1 MVFEDLPY
9 LSIEEEKSLVGRAQ
23 AGDQEALNHLIKAHY
38 KQIYF
43 LALKLTKKKEWAEDV
58 AQDAS
63 LQILTRIQQFR
74 AESRFSSW
82 VCTIVVNTALL
93 KHRKEKRLVTKEDI
107 YSPLM
112 PSGDQSLD
120 DAMISKELLQKT
132 DEFLSH
138 LRDGD
143 QALFVKRFVEGLPLQ
158 TISEDTGL
166 SLPALK
172 SRFHRARLK
181 LKQFADDQGWQIS
194 ADGSSYAEEE

>member
-1 MVFEDLPY
+1 M
-9 LSIEEEKSLVGRAQ
+9 
-23 AGDQEALNHLIKAHY
+23 
-38 KQIYF
+38 
-43 LALKLTKKKEWAEDV
+43 
-58 AQDAS
+58 
-63 LQILTRIQQFR
+63 
-74 AESRFSSW
+74 
-82 VCTIVVNTALL
+82 VNTALL

-112 PSGDQSLD
+112 PSNDQALD
-120 DAMISKELLQKT
+120 DVMISKELLQKT

-194 ADGSSYAEEE
+194 ADGSSYIDGE